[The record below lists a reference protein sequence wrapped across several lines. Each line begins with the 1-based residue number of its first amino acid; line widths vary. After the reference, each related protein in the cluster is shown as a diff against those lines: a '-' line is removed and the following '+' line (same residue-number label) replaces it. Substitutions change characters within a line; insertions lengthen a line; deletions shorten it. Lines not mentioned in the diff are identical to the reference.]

1 MGNLDITIGNV
12 EILALSDMNV
22 PYPIILDDLWPDV
35 PEEKWG
41 MFRELYP
48 ETFEGPYMRLEI
60 GCYLIRSGGQT
71 ILMDTGYGPGPID
84 HIGGYR
90 GRLMADLSSKKVN
103 PAEIDVVFISHLHY
117 DHVGWNTVNKDGV
130 WTPTFPNAKYIA
142 HQADLNHFRKPE
154 LQFSSGVPYISR
166 YIEPLVN
173 LGVFETINK
182 DTNITE
188 DLKAIHTPG
197 HTPGHMSLMV
207 TSLGQSALIQG
218 DAFVHPSQITNED
231 WNSLF
236 DTDSDMATD
245 TRRKLLNIVEAD
257 NIPMISCHFET
268 PGVGYVIRSQ
278 SKRYWQ
284 SAEIKH

>member
-1 MGNLDITIGNV
+1 
-12 EILALSDMNV
+12 
-22 PYPIILDDLWPDV
+22 
-35 PEEKWG
+35 
-41 MFRELYP
+41 
-48 ETFEGPYMRLEI
+48 
-60 GCYLIRSGGQT
+60 
-71 ILMDTGYGPGPID
+71 MDTGYGPGPID

-117 DHVGWNTVNKDGV
+117 DHVGWNTVNNDGV

-278 SKRYWQ
+278 GKRYWQ